1 MTFRVL
7 TESERTRGAKLLS
20 ALQQSSGK
28 RGSIGFKFYP
38 VTWTLVVVACDD
50 NNAFTGWRWTW
61 FYTCFIAAFTEL
73 IGFSDS
79 ETDLVVA
86 YAVLA

>member
-7 TESERTRGAKLLS
+7 TESERTRGAQLLS
-20 ALQQSSGK
+20 ALQHASGK
-28 RGSIGFKFYP
+28 RGSIGFKFHP
-38 VTWTLVVVACDD
+38 STWTLIVVASGES
-50 NNAFTGWRWTW
+50 NEFTGWRWTW
-61 FYTCFIAAFTEL
+61 FYTCFIAAFAEL
-73 IGFSDS
+73 IGLCDD